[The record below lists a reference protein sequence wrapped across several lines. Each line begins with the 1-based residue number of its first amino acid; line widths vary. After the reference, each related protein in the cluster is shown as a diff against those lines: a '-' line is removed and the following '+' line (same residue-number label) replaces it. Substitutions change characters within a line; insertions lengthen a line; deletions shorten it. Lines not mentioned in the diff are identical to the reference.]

1 MMEILGMTTRRQF
14 LNTAAVASGSALIA
28 QSALPDL
35 AWGALPSPMNILIL
49 GGTGYIGP
57 HLVRLAVSRGHKV
70 TTFTRGR
77 RKPELPPEVIQ
88 LIGDRNGQLEALEG
102 KTWDAVIDDSA
113 TNPEWVR
120 LSTELLKGKV
130 LQYLFTSSTG
140 VYYPYLKRGLDE
152 TTMPHTTMVDP
163 KDGSESFGVQKAQC
177 EEIVRAAFGKGSI
190 VVRPSYIVGP
200 GDTSDRFPYWPQR
213 LAKGGLT
220 LAPGKKSD
228 PVQMVDVRDLVAFD
242 LKLLEERRGG
252 TYNAA
257 GPREALTMEGFL
269 DQAIK
274 ALGSTSR
281 LVWID
286 DYEFLKAHQIPESV
300 PFIMLEGNDLRWKAR
315 G

>member
-1 MMEILGMTTRRQF
+1 
-14 LNTAAVASGSALIA
+14 
-28 QSALPDL
+28 
-35 AWGALPSPMNILIL
+35 
-49 GGTGYIGP
+49 
-57 HLVRLAVSRGHKV
+57 
-70 TTFTRGR
+70 
-77 RKPELPPEVIQ
+77 
-88 LIGDRNGQLEALEG
+88 
-102 KTWDAVIDDSA
+102 
-113 TNPEWVR
+113 
-120 LSTELLKGKV
+120 
-130 LQYLFTSSTG
+130 
-140 VYYPYLKRGLDE
+140 
-152 TTMPHTTMVDP
+152 MVDP

-190 VVRPSYIVGP
+190 E
-200 GDTSDRFPYWPQR
+200 QR

-257 GPREALTMEGFL
+257 GPREALTMEGFP

-286 DYEFLKAHQIPESV
+286 DYEFLKA
-300 PFIMLEGNDLRWKAR
+300 R